1 MKTDPIL
8 SSSKETNKALV
19 TRFFTEVWNP
29 PFRMET
35 IDELVA
41 DDFIITTDGKDLR
54 GRDNFKKWVAGLV
67 SQVNELKVE
76 IEEMF
81 ATDDGQKVVT
91 RMVSSG
97 YNNGIFG
104 TNPDGAPVE
113 FSVISII
120 EVKGGKIIHNWVEK
134 SAFELYHR
142 LTAEQK

>member
-19 TRFFTEVWNP
+19 ARFFTEVWNP

-54 GRDNFKKWVAGLV
+54 GRDNFKKWVAGLG

-81 ATDDGQKVVT
+81 AADDGQKVVT

-120 EVKGGKIIHNWVEK
+120 EVKDGKIIHNWVEK

-142 LTAEQK
+142 LTAEKK